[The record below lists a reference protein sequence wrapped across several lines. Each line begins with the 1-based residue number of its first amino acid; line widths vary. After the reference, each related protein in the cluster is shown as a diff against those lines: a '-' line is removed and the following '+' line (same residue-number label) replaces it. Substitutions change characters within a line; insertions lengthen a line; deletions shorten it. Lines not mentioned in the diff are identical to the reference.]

1 MMKWIGKF
9 VIRFPKF
16 VIAAVIAATLFFAYF
31 IPQVKFNNDSRE
43 FIPPDDP
50 DRLYNEQMQEIFGND
65 DVVYIGMVTENVYT
79 PNMLAK
85 IAKLTEL
92 LKEIENVEDVTSLAT
107 IKNIEGVEGG
117 MEVYPFVDEDELP
130 DADADAQKVRQQ
142 LELWDVLVNNLVSK
156 DGKATSLVVKLE
168 PNASMETQEIVFK
181 EVRKVIDANKDAGE
195 SYHYSGYTS
204 INVLLGEYMIKDI
217 RNLLPFA
224 FIVVAVSL
232 YLSFKTFRG
241 VFLPL
246 LNVGLS
252 VIWTVGAMSLL
263 GVKLS
268 LPCTAIPVILV
279 SVGTAYAIHIIRD
292 YYDEIKRGLPKDEIF
307 AQCFSKIGAAV
318 IMAGLTTVAGFATL
332 YATEVIPIRDF
343 GVFSAF
349 GTFVALALA
358 MVFIPAVLY
367 LEKLPEQR
375 ETAEEKMESGGA
387 LTHEHDPQL
396 KRKKEQAIPS
406 MTAANVRLTHTQK
419 YRHAQVTFAI
429 THRKAM
435 LIAALIIVALGAV
448 GTSLLQVNDNGVAYF
463 RPGSQVRNDDAVL
476 AQYFGGTH
484 MLSVIV
490 AGPEQDSIKEPAILR
505 SMEGLQRDIE
515 QKFPAIG
522 KTMSIADYVK
532 KMNMAM
538 NENQPQFYTLPDS
551 RDLVAQYLLTYE
563 SGGDPDD
570 FEDVVDYDYQK
581 ARIIL
586 LSKDGNTHHTQKVL
600 DEVYAYAKAN
610 FDPKYT
616 VRVTGS
622 AYTPVVMDR
631 YVVTGQI
638 SSILSSVVMVWLL
651 CMIIFRSVI
660 GGFIT
665 IIPLSLTVL
674 INFAAM
680 GFLGIPLEVGT
691 SIVANVAVG
700 IGVDY
705 AIHFLTRFRYEFNAL
720 NLPNTYEGFFRAAV
734 ETAISSGQA
743 ILFNAMSVAIGFL
756 VLVFS
761 TFVPLIRL
769 GALVAAVMF
778 ISSFGSMVLLPAI
791 LVTLR
796 PKFATQKVD
805 V

>member
-1 MMKWIGKF
+1 MMKWIGRF

-50 DRLYNEQMQEIFGND
+50 DRVYNEQMQEIFGND

-79 PNMLAK
+79 PNMLTK

-130 DADADAQKVRQQ
+130 EADADAQKVRQQ

-156 DGKATSLVVKLE
+156 DGKATSLVVKLK
-168 PNASMETQEIVFK
+168 PNASMETQEVVFK

-375 ETAEEKMESGGA
+375 EIAEEQSSATGE
-387 LTHEHDPQL
+387 
-396 KRKKEQAIPS
+396 
-406 MTAANVRLTHTQK
+406 LTHTQK

-429 THRKAM
+429 KHRKAM
-435 LIAALIIVALGAV
+435 LIAALVIVALGAV

-490 AGPEQDSIKEPAILR
+490 AGPEKDSIKEPTILR

-522 KTMSIADYVK
+522 KTMSIADYIK

-638 SSILSSVVMVWLL
+638 SSIISSVVMVWLL

-796 PKFATQKVD
+796 PKFATQKVE